1 MARSALLVTLIAG
14 IFFAAPAA
22 AMYKWVDDNGV
33 THYGETIPPEY
44 ANKSRVELDKHGR
57 TIRKE
62 TILTPEQR
70 RAQETANAN
79 KRKEEEA
86 ALEQQRRDKALVDTY
101 SNVREIDLAR
111 DRNLQQVQ
119 AHIDSISSQI
129 ENVSDKLRGLRHE
142 ANLNV
147 AAGKSIPRSLSED
160 IQETQERLAELKQG
174 LEKAKANKS
183 AVEARYEADKS
194 RYKEL
199 TGKQQ

>member
-1 MARSALLVTLIAG
+1 MAK
-14 IFFAAPAA
+14 
-22 AMYKWVDDNGV
+22 MYKWVDDNGV

-57 TIRKE
+57 VVKKE
-62 TILTPEQR
+62 TVLTPEQR
-70 RAQETANAN
+70 NAQEAANAN

-86 ALEQQRRDKALVDTY
+86 ALEQRRRDKALVDTY
-101 SNVREIDLAR
+101 SSVREIDLAR
-111 DRNLQQVQ
+111 DRNVQQVQ
-119 AHIDSISSQI
+119 AHVDSISSQI

-147 AAGKSIPRSLSED
+147 AAGKSIPHSLSED
-160 IQETQERLAELKQG
+160 IQETQARLAELKQE
-174 LEKAKANKS
+174 LEKAKASKS
-183 AVEARYEADKS
+183 AMEARYEADKA